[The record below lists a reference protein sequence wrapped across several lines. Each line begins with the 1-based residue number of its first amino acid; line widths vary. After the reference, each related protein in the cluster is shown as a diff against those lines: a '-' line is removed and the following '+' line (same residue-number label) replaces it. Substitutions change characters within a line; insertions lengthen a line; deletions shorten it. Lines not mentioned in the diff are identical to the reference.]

1 MLYTGV
7 AEASPIIHMD
17 WGCPGRLNGPGHR
30 IGFKMPVNFIT
41 FLSDF
46 GYTDDFVGTCHG
58 VIKTIAPGVEIIDIT
73 HGVRRHDVQVGALIL
88 ANTLAYMPE
97 SVILAVVDPGVGS
110 GRRPL
115 AILTQAGRYLVG
127 PDNGLLSLAAEKLGG
142 AAEAVELACSS
153 YSLPEVCKTFE
164 GRDLFAPVAAHI
176 SLGVGLASLGTPIE
190 LQGLMQIELP
200 APIIK
205 KGAVTAT
212 VVYIDRF
219 GNVQLNLKR
228 RQLEEAGA
236 RAGSPIL
243 ASHDQ
248 ESWLV
253 PFVYT
258 YADVEPENLL
268 VFEDS
273 YHNISF
279 SVNQGSAAHIFQI
292 QVGDEMK
299 FSVPD

>member
-1 MLYTGV
+1 
-7 AEASPIIHMD
+7 
-17 WGCPGRLNGPGHR
+17 
-30 IGFKMPVNFIT
+30 MPADFIT

-46 GYTDDFVGTCHG
+46 GYADDFVGTCHG

-73 HGVRRHDVQVGALIL
+73 HGVRRHDVQGGALIL
-88 ANTLAYMPE
+88 ANTLPYMPE

-115 AILTQAGRYLVG
+115 AIRTAAGRYLVG
-127 PDNGLLSLAAEKLGG
+127 PDNGLLSLAAKKLGG

-176 SLGVGLASLGTPIE
+176 SLGVGLGSLGAPVAPE
-190 LQGLMQIELP
+190 SLQLIELP
-200 APIIK
+200 APAVG
-205 KGAVTAT
+205 KGAVRAT
-212 VVYIDRF
+212 VIYIDRF

-228 RQLEEAGA
+228 SQLEEAGA
-236 RAGSPIL
+236 KAGSEVL

-253 PFVYT
+253 PFVST

-268 VFEDS
+268 IFEDS
-273 YHNISF
+273 YRNISF
-279 SVNQGSAAHIFQI
+279 SVNQGSAARIFQI

-299 FSVPD
+299 FSVPA

>member
-1 MLYTGV
+1 
-7 AEASPIIHMD
+7 
-17 WGCPGRLNGPGHR
+17 
-30 IGFKMPVNFIT
+30 MPVNFIT

-58 VIKTIAPGVEIIDIT
+58 VIKTIAPDVEIIDIT
-73 HGVRRHDVQVGALIL
+73 HGVRRHDVQGGALIL
-88 ANTLAYMPE
+88 ANTLPYMPE

-115 AILTQAGRYLVG
+115 ALRTASGRFLVG
-127 PDNGLLSLAAEKLGG
+127 PDNGLLSLATKELGG
-142 AAEAVELACSS
+142 PAEAVELACSS

-176 SLGVGLASLGTPIE
+176 YLGVGLASLGAPVALE
-190 LQGLMQIELP
+190 SLQQIELP
-200 APIIK
+200 VPVVE
-205 KGAVTAT
+205 KGAVTAS
-212 VVYIDRF
+212 VIYIDRF

-228 RQLEEAGA
+228 NQLEEAGA
-236 RAGSPIL
+236 KAGSAL
-243 ASHDQ
+243 LVSHDQ

-253 PFVYT
+253 PFVYA
-258 YADVEPENLL
+258 YGDVEPEHLL
-268 VFEDS
+268 IFEDS

-279 SVNQGSAAHIFQI
+279 SVNQGNAAHIFQI

-299 FSVPD
+299 FSLPA